1 MKHAFIASQ
10 GASYPVLLMCQQLGV
25 SRSGY
30 YRYLAPKSEGAVSS
44 EEADRTLLEK
54 IAVIFEA
61 KKKRYGSPRIHAELQ
76 QQAVVCSRGRV
87 ARLMRAEG
95 LCALSGKKYRRR
107 RERQDVTETKN
118 LLLEHDIRP
127 TRVNQVWHTD
137 ITMIATDE
145 GWLYLAGVMDGLSKR
160 IVGYA
165 VDDHM
170 RTDLVIEALRSAVKR
185 RARQKCLIHHSDRGS
200 QYTSYAYQ
208 RELTVQKMLPSFTAK
223 GACLD
228 NACMESFW
236 ATLKKELVYP
246 QKRFV
251 TRDKARQ
258 AVFEYIHVFYNRE
271 RLHSSLGY
279 TSPELFEALQQP
291 SAALDSLA
299 A

>member
-1 MKHAFIASQ
+1 VKHAFIASQ

-61 KKKRYGSPRIHAELQ
+61 KKKGYGSPRIHAELQ

-118 LLLEHDIRP
+118 LLLGHDIRP
-127 TRVNQVWHTD
+127 TRVNQVGHTD

-185 RARQKCLIHHSDRGS
+185 RGRQECLIHHSDRGS
-200 QYTSYAYQ
+200 QYTSYANQ
-208 RELTVQKMLPSFTAK
+208 RELAAQKMLPSFTAK

-246 QKRFV
+246 QKRFA
-251 TRDKARQ
+251 TRDEARQ
-258 AVFEYIHVFYNRE
+258 AVFEYIYVFYNRE

-279 TSPELFEALQQP
+279 TSPELFEASQQP
-291 SAALDSLA
+291 SAALESLA

>member
-1 MKHAFIASQ
+1 
-10 GASYPVLLMCQQLGV
+10 MCQQLGV

-118 LLLEHDIRP
+118 LLLGHDIRP
-127 TRVNQVWHTD
+127 TRVNQVGHTD

-185 RARQKCLIHHSDRGS
+185 RGRQECLIHHSDRGS
-200 QYTSYAYQ
+200 QYTSYANQ
-208 RELTVQKMLPSFTAK
+208 RELAAQKMLPSFTAK

-246 QKRFV
+246 QKRFA
-251 TRDKARQ
+251 TRDEARQ
-258 AVFEYIHVFYNRE
+258 AVFEYIYVFYNRE

-279 TSPELFEALQQP
+279 TSPELFEASQQP
-291 SAALDSLA
+291 SAALESLA

>member
-1 MKHAFIASQ
+1 
-10 GASYPVLLMCQQLGV
+10 MCQQLGV
-25 SRSGY
+25 SRSGP
-30 YRYLAPKSEGAVSS
+30 YRYLAPKSEGALSS

-61 KKKRYGSPRIHAELQ
+61 KKKRYGSPRIHAEL

-118 LLLEHDIRP
+118 LLLGHDIRP

-165 VDDHM
+165 VDDHI

-185 RARQKCLIHHSDRGS
+185 RGRQECLIHHSDRGS
-200 QYTSYAYQ
+200 QGHWTQ
-208 RELTVQKMLPSFTAK
+208 
-223 GACLD
+223 
-228 NACMESFW
+228 W
-236 ATLKKELVYP
+236 A
-246 QKRFV
+246 
-251 TRDKARQ
+251 
-258 AVFEYIHVFYNRE
+258 
-271 RLHSSLGY
+271 
-279 TSPELFEALQQP
+279 
-291 SAALDSLA
+291 
-299 A
+299 

>member
-1 MKHAFIASQ
+1 MKCAFIEEYQS
-10 GASYPVLLMCQQLGV
+10 SYPVSLMCEQLGV

-30 YRYLAPKSEGAVSS
+30 YRHLAPKSEGASAK

-54 IAVIFEA
+54 ITVIFEA

-76 QQAVVCSRGRV
+76 KQNVACSLGRV
-87 ARLMRAEG
+87 KRLMRAEG
-95 LCALSGKKYRRR
+95 LYAVSGKKRKHLQ
-107 RERQDVTETKN
+107 ESQDATETRN
-118 LLLEHDIRP
+118 LLLEYDIRP

-137 ITMIATDE
+137 ITMIPTDE

-165 VDDHM
+165 LANHM
-170 RTDLVIEALRSAVKR
+170 RTDLVIQALRSAVTR
-185 RARQKCLIHHSDRGS
+185 RGRHEGLILHSDRGS

-208 RELTVQKMLPSFTAK
+208 RELAAQKMLPSFTAK

-236 ATLKKELVYP
+236 ATLKKELIHP
-246 QKRFV
+246 HERFA
-251 TRDKARQ
+251 TRDEARR
-258 AVFEYIHVFYNRE
+258 AIFEYIHVFYNRE

-291 SAALDSLA
+291 SADLESLA

>member
-1 MKHAFIASQ
+1 VKHAFIASQ
-10 GASYPVLLMCQQLGV
+10 GASYPVLLMCKQLGV

-30 YRYLAPKSEGAVSS
+30 YRHLAPKSEGAVAS
-44 EEADRTLLEK
+44 EEADKTLLEK

-118 LLLEHDIRP
+118 LLLEHNIRP
-127 TRVNQVWHTD
+127 TEVNQVWHTD

-165 VDDHM
+165 ADDHM
-170 RTDLVIEALRSAVKR
+170 KTDLVIEALRSAVKR
-185 RARQKCLIHHSDRGS
+185 RGRQECLIHHSDRGS

-208 RELTVQKMLPSFTAK
+208 RELTAQKMLPSFTAK

-236 ATLKKELVYP
+236 ATLKKELVYS
-246 QKRFV
+246 QKRFA
-251 TRDKARQ
+251 TRDEARQ

-291 SAALDSLA
+291 LEGLEILA

>member
-1 MKHAFIASQ
+1 VKHAFIAAQ
-10 GASYPVLLMCQQLGV
+10 GTSYPVSLMCKQLGV

-30 YRYLAPKSEGAVSS
+30 YRHLAPKSEGAVAS
-44 EEADRTLLEK
+44 EAADKTLLEK

-95 LCALSGKKYRRR
+95 FCAVSGKKYKRR
-107 RERQDVTETKN
+107 RESQDVTETKN
-118 LLLEHDIRP
+118 LLREHNIRP
-127 TRVNQVWHTD
+127 TEVNQVWHTD
-137 ITMIATDE
+137 ITMIATYE

-165 VDDHM
+165 VGDNM
-170 RTDLVIEALRSAVKR
+170 KTDLVIQALRSAVKR
-185 RARQKCLIHHSDRGS
+185 RGRHEGLIHHSDRGS

-208 RELTVQKMLPSFTAK
+208 RELAAQKMLPSFTAK

-228 NACMESFW
+228 NAAMESFW
-236 ATLKKELVYP
+236 ATLKKELVYC
-246 QKRFV
+246 QKRFA
-251 TRDKARQ
+251 TRDEARQ
-258 AVFEYIHVFYNRE
+258 AVFEYIYVFYNRE

-279 TSPELFEALQQP
+279 TSPEVFEALQQP
-291 SAALDSLA
+291 LEGLETLA

>member
-1 MKHAFIASQ
+1 
-10 GASYPVLLMCQQLGV
+10 MCQQLGV

-30 YRYLAPKSEGAVSS
+30 YRYLAPKSEGAVAS
-44 EEADRTLLEK
+44 EEADKTLLEK
-54 IAVIFEA
+54 IAMIFEA

-185 RARQKCLIHHSDRGS
+185 RGRQECLIHHSDRGS
-200 QYTSYAYQ
+200 QYTSYANQ
-208 RELTVQKMLPSFTAK
+208 RELAAQKMLPSFTAK

-246 QKRFV
+246 QKRFA
-251 TRDKARQ
+251 TRDEARQ
-258 AVFEYIHVFYNRE
+258 AVFEYIYVFYNRE

>member
-1 MKHAFIASQ
+1 
-10 GASYPVLLMCQQLGV
+10 MCQQLGV

-118 LLLEHDIRP
+118 LLLEHNIRP
-127 TRVNQVWHTD
+127 TEVNQVWHTD

-185 RARQKCLIHHSDRGS
+185 RGRQKCLIHHSDRGS

-228 NACMESFW
+228 NACMESF
-236 ATLKKELVYP
+236 
-246 QKRFV
+246 
-251 TRDKARQ
+251 
-258 AVFEYIHVFYNRE
+258 
-271 RLHSSLGY
+271 
-279 TSPELFEALQQP
+279 
-291 SAALDSLA
+291 
-299 A
+299 